1 MLKGKFFL
9 YIQKSNV
16 CNYYGMWIIMVC
28 VTTKISR
35 PGYYDLCHYYDLC
48 KHSYYDLCHYYDLC
62 FSFHTYQW
70 YVSYVLSAV
79 CAWKFILM
87 KCVQT
92 FHKSNHTIMISV
104 THFIICAT
112 HFTYML
118 FFHLFGIITVAGEGI
133 IINRGTTSF
142 I

>member
-1 MLKGKFFL
+1 MKNRINRALNKSIWCDVSAIEITEDLVKGKVFL

-79 CAWKFILM
+79 CGMCMKILTYEM
-87 KCVQT
+87 CAD
-92 FHKSNHTIMISV
+92 IS
-104 THFIICAT
+104 
-112 HFTYML
+112 
-118 FFHLFGIITVAGEGI
+118 
-133 IINRGTTSF
+133 
-142 I
+142 